1 MDPEPEPGPESEKIF
16 IPPDF
21 YCPITGELLVN
32 PVSEPS
38 GHTYEKDSI
47 LEWLKIK
54 NESPLTKQPLH
65 SSQLTD
71 NLAMKR
77 SIDSIRHKIQ
87 EDQLKIESRVVEE
100 RLEPFKSVLHTTK
113 IEQFMSPDKLVVS
126 ITPPDITTRPPI
138 DVVLC
143 IDVSMSMSQEAKL
156 KGDRNETLS
165 HGISVLSLT
174 ISAAKTILYSLNE
187 NDNISV
193 VTYSSEARTVVK
205 NMPCS
210 SDNQQVIAMELD
222 NLKVIS
228 NTNMWNGIVE
238 SLDILKECSP
248 YSKNKGIL
256 LLTDGVPNAVPP
268 RGHESMLKRY
278 FEQHN
283 FKCPISCYGFGYDLD
298 SELLM
303 NLSDISGGDG
313 YSFIPDASILGS
325 VFINGISNLLTT
337 ACNNCK
343 VRVELK
349 KGSRF
354 KYSSERTI
362 EIEIDSLKYGKS
374 KNFLIDIDT
383 KECSSSRVSY
393 LEDSAEVTLI
403 LPDCEIKSNLSSFKY
418 DKIFQQ
424 TVRLNAIEII
434 NGAIQS
440 KKYNDNSFQ
449 EKIESFLLIM
459 RERPGKYVN
468 NFIEDFNTQIK
479 EALNLTTRGS
489 KEDWFNR
496 WGIHYLRSL
505 QNAYKNEM
513 CNNFKDKGILNFKC
527 KMFDKQCD
535 EISTVFEAIPPPK
548 PDIVRPPVV
557 TRGGGMGVTIR
568 NQTQA
573 PLRSMSVYN
582 NASGG
587 CCTGDSAIQIVGG
600 SINASSISKG
610 DTVVSYDVEIND
622 YIETKIV
629 CVVKT
634 QCYGGKELLTIVSDS
649 NNPDLKITPYHPL
662 FKNDT
667 WFFPINHPNN
677 FITKVM
683 ECDYIYTFVT
693 ENRKPIVVNGH
704 IYATLGHN
712 SEGEIIQHP
721 YFGTNK
727 VIDDLIKLDGWDSGL
742 VNLNKDM
749 FRREGDIVCKIE

>member
-1 MDPEPEPGPESEKIF
+1 MEPEPESEKVF

-65 SSQLTD
+65 PSQLTD
-71 NLAMKR
+71 NLAIKR

-87 EDQLKIESRVVEE
+87 EDQLKIESRIVEE

-126 ITPPDITTRPPI
+126 ITPPDIKTRPPI

-156 KGDRNETLS
+156 KGNGNETLS

-193 VTYSSEARTVVK
+193 VTYSSEARTIVK

-210 SDNQQVIAMELD
+210 ADNQQVIAIELD

-228 NTNMWNGIVE
+228 NTNMWSGIVE
-238 SLDILKECSP
+238 SLDILKESSP
-248 YSKNKGIL
+248 ISKNKGII
-256 LLTDGVPNAVPP
+256 LLTDGVPNAIPP

-278 FEQHN
+278 FEQHD

-303 NLSDISGGDG
+303 NLADISGGDG

-343 VRVELK
+343 LRVELK
-349 KGSRF
+349 KGSCF
-354 KYSSERTI
+354 KYSTEKII

-383 KECSSSRVSY
+383 SECSSRHVGY

-403 LPDCEIKSNLSSFKY
+403 LPDCEIKNNIASFKY
-418 DKIFQQ
+418 DKIFEQ
-424 TVRLNAIEII
+424 TVRHNAIEII

-449 EKIESFLLIM
+449 EKIESFILIM
-459 RERPGKYVN
+459 REHPGKYVN

-527 KMFDKQCD
+527 RMFNKQCD

-548 PDIVRPPVV
+548 PDIVRPVV
-557 TRGGGMGVTIR
+557 TRGGGRGVY
-568 NQTQA
+568 QTHA

-582 NASGG
+582 NSGGG
-587 CCTGDSAIQIVGG
+587 CCTGDSIIKTLELGGYARVDGVG
-600 SINASSISKG
+600 KG
-610 DTVVSYDVEIND
+610 DRVISYDYEIND

-629 CVVKT
+629 CVIKT
-634 QCYGGKELLTIVSDS
+634 ECYEGKELLTIISND
-649 NNPDLKITPYHPL
+649 NNPDLKITPYHPIL
-662 FKNDT
+662 KNDKK
-667 WFFPINHPNN
+667 WVFPINHPNK

-683 ECDYIYTFVT
+683 DCDYIYTFVT
-693 ENRKPIVVNGH
+693 ENRKPIIVNGN
-704 IYATLGHN
+704 IYTTLGHN
-712 SEGEIIQHP
+712 IEAEIVSHP

-727 VIDDLIKLDGWDSGL
+727 VIDDLIKMDGWDYGL
-742 VNLNKDM
+742 IKLNKEM
-749 FRREGDIVCKIE
+749 FRRKGGIVYKIE

>member
-1 MDPEPEPGPESEKIF
+1 MEPGPESEKIF

-65 SSQLTD
+65 ESQLND

-87 EDQLKIESRVVEE
+87 EDQLKIESRIVEE

-113 IEQFMSPDKLVVS
+113 IEQYMSPDKLVVS
-126 ITPPDITTRPPI
+126 ITPPDIKTRPPI

-193 VTYSSEARTVVK
+193 VTYSSSSKIIVK

-228 NTNMWNGIVE
+228 NTNMWSGIVE

-248 YSKNKGIL
+248 NSKNKGIL
-256 LLTDGVPNAVPP
+256 LLTDGVPNAIPP
-268 RGHESMLKRY
+268 RGHENMLKRY

-337 ACNNCK
+337 ACYNCK

-354 KYSSERTI
+354 KYSEEKII

-374 KNFLIDIDT
+374 KNILIDIDT
-383 KECSSSRVSY
+383 SDCSSSISY
-393 LEDSAEVTLI
+393 LEDSVEVTLS
-403 LPDCEIKSNLSSFKY
+403 LPDCEIKNNTAKFKY

-424 TVRLNAIEII
+424 SVRNRAIEII
-434 NGAIQS
+434 NDAIQS
-440 KKYNDNSFQ
+440 KKYNDNIFQ
-449 EKIESFLLIM
+449 EKIESFILIM
-459 RERPGKYVN
+459 RELPGKYVN

-489 KEDWFNR
+489 KEDWFSK

-557 TRGGGMGVTIR
+557 TRGGGRGVY
-568 NQTQA
+568 QTQT

-582 NASGG
+582 NSSGG
-587 CCTGDSAIQIVGG
+587 CCTGDSIIQTVGG

-610 DTVVSYDVEIND
+610 DTVISYDNEIND

-634 QCYGGKELLTIVSDS
+634 ECYERKELLTIVSDS

-683 ECDYIYTFVT
+683 DCDYIYTFVT

-727 VIDDLIKLDGWDSGL
+727 VIDDLIKLYGWDSGII
-742 VNLNKDM
+742 NLNKDM
-749 FRREGDIVCKIE
+749 FHKEDGIVNKIQ

>member
-1 MDPEPEPGPESEKIF
+1 MEPEPEPEGKIF

-21 YCPITGELLVN
+21 YCPITGELLVE

-47 LEWLKIK
+47 LQWLKIK
-54 NESPLTKQPLH
+54 NVSPLTKQPLEP
-65 SSQLTD
+65 SQLTD

-77 SIDSIRHKIQ
+77 SIASIRDKIQ
-87 EDQLKIESRVVEE
+87 EDQLKIDSRIVDEK
-100 RLEPFKSVLHTTK
+100 LEPFKSVLHTTK
-113 IEQFMSPDKLVVS
+113 IEQYMSPDKLLVS
-126 ITPPDITTRPPI
+126 ITPPDIETRPPI

-143 IDVSMSMSQEAKL
+143 IDVSISMSQEAKL

-193 VTYSSEARTVVK
+193 VTYSSAARTIVK

-222 NLKVIS
+222 NLKVVS
-228 NTNMWNGIVE
+228 NTNMWSGIVS
-238 SLDILKECSP
+238 SLDILKDSSP
-248 YSKNKGIL
+248 NSKNKGIL
-256 LLTDGVPNAVPP
+256 LLTDGVPNAIPP

-283 FKCPISCYGFGYDLD
+283 FKCPISCYGFGYELD

-343 VRVELK
+343 VRVELT

-354 KYSSERTI
+354 KYSSEKII

-374 KNFLIDIDT
+374 KNILIDIDT
-383 KECSSSRVSY
+383 SECSSRQVHY
-393 LEDSAEVTLI
+393 LEDSSEVTLI
-403 LPDCEIKSNLSSFKY
+403 LPDYEIKNNMASFKY
-418 DKIFQQ
+418 DKIFHQ
-424 TVRLNAIEII
+424 TVRHNAIEII
-434 NGAIQS
+434 SEAIQS

-449 EKIESFLLIM
+449 EKIESFILIM
-459 RERPGKYVN
+459 KERRGRYVD

-479 EALNLTTRGS
+479 EALNLTSRGS
-489 KEDWFNR
+489 KEDWFSK

-527 KMFDKQCD
+527 RMFDKQCD

-548 PDIVRPPVV
+548 PDIVIPPVV
-557 TRGGGMGVTIR
+557 TRGGGGMGVYK
-568 NQTQA
+568 TQA

-582 NASGG
+582 NSGGG
-587 CCTGDSAIQIVGG
+587 CCTGDSIIQTLGGYARVDGVG
-600 SINASSISKG
+600 KG
-610 DTVVSYDVEIND
+610 DTVISYDYEIND

-629 CVVKT
+629 CVIKT
-634 QCYGGKELLTIVSDS
+634 ECYEGKELLTIISND
-649 NNPDLKITPYHPL
+649 NNPDLKITPYHPIL
-662 FKNDT
+662 KNNK
-667 WFFPINHPNN
+667 WVFPINHPNK

-683 ECDYIYTFVT
+683 DCDYIYTFVT
-693 ENRKPIVVNGH
+693 ENRKPIIVNGN
-704 IYATLGHN
+704 IYTTLGHN
-712 SEGEIIQHP
+712 IEAEIVSHP

-727 VIDDLIKLDGWDSGL
+727 VIDDLIKVDGWDYGL
-742 VNLNKDM
+742 VNLNKGM
-749 FRREGDIVCKIE
+749 FRRKGGIVYKIQ